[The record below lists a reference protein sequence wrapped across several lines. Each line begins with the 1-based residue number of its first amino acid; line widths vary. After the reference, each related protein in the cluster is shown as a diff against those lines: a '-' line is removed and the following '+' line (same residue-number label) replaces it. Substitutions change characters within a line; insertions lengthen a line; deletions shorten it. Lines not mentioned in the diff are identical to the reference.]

1 MKAIITTITLL
12 TFFIVSSITA
22 QEFSGKAI
30 YKTSRKSS
38 VTFGKNQKGIT
49 DKMQEELQ
57 KRMQKMNQKTFILEF
72 DKTTSMYKEDV
83 KLEDPTPRV
92 GSGKMVV
99 MSFGGSGS
107 TDAYYKNIKQNRFAN
122 KTEIMGKPF
131 LVKDKLP
138 KYEWELSSETKNIGK
153 YTCYKATFSK
163 EVENINMSMIN
174 GESKETKTKEIIT
187 TTAWYT
193 TQVPISNG
201 PADYQGL
208 PGLILEIN
216 DGKNL
221 MVCTEIILNPENAMA
236 IEEPTKGKE
245 VSKKKFDK
253 IQKQK
258 SEEMMEKMK
267 SRNGIEIGNGIQ
279 IKMGG

>member
-1 MKAIITTITLL
+1 MKAILTALLALLITNIA
-12 TFFIVSSITA
+12 A
-22 QEFSGKAI
+22 QDFNGKAT
-30 YKTSRKSS
+30 YKTSRKSNIS
-38 VTFGKNQKGIT
+38 FGDNQKGVT

-57 KRMQKMNQKTFILEF
+57 KRMQKMNQKTFILAF
-72 DKTTSMYKEDV
+72 DKTTSLYKEDV
-83 KLEDPTPRV
+83 KLESPTPQA
-92 GSGKMVV
+92 GKGKLVM

-107 TDAYYKNIKQNRFAN
+107 TDLYFKNLKENRFAN

-131 LVKDKLP
+131 LVKDRLE
-138 KYEWELSSETKNIGK
+138 KYLWELSSETKNIGA

-163 EVENINMSMIN
+163 EVENINMSMVN
-174 GESKETKTKEIIT
+174 GESKETKTTENVI

-193 TQVPISNG
+193 TEVPISNG

-221 MVCTEIILNPENAMA
+221 IVCVEIVLNPEKTMT

-258 SEEMMEKMK
+258 SQEMMEKMK
-267 SRNGIEIGNGIQ
+267 SRKGIDLGNGIN

>member
-1 MKAIITTITLL
+1 MRAIITTLAL
-12 TFFIVSSITA
+12 VFATA
-22 QEFSGKAI
+22 LSAQNFNGKAT
-30 YKTSRKSS
+30 YKTSRKSNIR
-38 VTFGKNQKGIT
+38 FGDNQKGVT

-83 KLEDPTPRV
+83 KLDDPTPRA
-92 GSGKMVV
+92 GSRKMVV

-107 TDAYYKNIKQNRFAN
+107 ADLYYKDIKENRFAN

-131 LVKDKLP
+131 LVKDALE
-138 KYEWELSSETKNIGK
+138 KYEWELSSETKSIGT

-174 GESKETKTKEIIT
+174 GESKETKTTENVT

-193 TQVPISNG
+193 TEVPISNG

-221 MVCTEIILNPENAMA
+221 IVCTEIILNPEKTIT

-258 SEEMMEKMK
+258 NQEMMEKMK
-267 SRNGIEIGNGIQ
+267 GRKGIDLGNGIN